1 MNRRPLLI
9 LILLTV
15 MLFYLGIS
23 FAQIDKS
30 LSEEKGAAVTSDPV
44 GKAMSRI
51 KSAEEKTAKIKSKI
65 KKGKI
70 EGIETLAAEYE
81 QDIKDVQDNVDKAM
95 ALGKDVTSVSEVVEK
110 ATAKHTE
117 VLNEVLNKVPEQ
129 AKAAIRHAIEVSQRG
144 RQKALENLQKK
155 KGKPEKI
162 GEPEVKGKSEEVRE
176 PKGVGKP
183 EGVGNLK
190 RTGKPESVGE
200 PEKAGRP
207 TGIPAGGSGGRG
219 GGRGR

>member
-1 MNRRPLLI
+1 MVKRLSVI
-9 LILLTV
+9 LIILIVT
-15 MLFYLGIS
+15 LFYSGIS
-23 FAQIDKS
+23 FAQIDKG
-30 LSEEKGAAVTSDPV
+30 LSKEKGAAATSDPI

-65 KKGKI
+65 KEGKT
-70 EGIETLAAEYE
+70 EEIETLAAEYE
-81 QDIKDVQDNVDKAM
+81 QDIKDVQDNVDKAR

-155 KGKPEKI
+155 KGKSERIEKPE
-162 GEPEVKGKSEEVRE
+162 GKGKSEEARE
-176 PKGVGKP
+176 SKGVGKP

-207 TGIPAGGSGGRG
+207 TGIPAGGSDGRG